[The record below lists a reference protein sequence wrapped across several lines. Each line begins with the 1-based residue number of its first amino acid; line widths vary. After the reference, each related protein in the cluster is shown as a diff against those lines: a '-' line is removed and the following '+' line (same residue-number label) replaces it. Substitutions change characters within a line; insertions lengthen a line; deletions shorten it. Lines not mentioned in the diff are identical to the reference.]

1 VGGAAAT
8 LAIAWWKMENAHQ
21 GLTIRPSRLWLA
33 KSIFSAW
40 GVQVKDTG
48 LLLVSCWYWL
58 VLDGT
63 GWSSL
68 GMLVSEL
75 AALGPRVTVVPKVET
90 RPPSPP
96 LNLISA
102 ADVGTPL

>member
-1 VGGAAAT
+1 MTPPTDRTTVLPKISSCSLQHRRVYAHACSKCAFGDIVGGAAAT

-48 LLLVSCWYWL
+48 LLLVSC
-58 VLDGT
+58 
-63 GWSSL
+63 
-68 GMLVSEL
+68 
-75 AALGPRVTVVPKVET
+75 
-90 RPPSPP
+90 
-96 LNLISA
+96 
-102 ADVGTPL
+102 